1 MAGAIPNLLQ
11 AAGKAIG
18 LGTGVAV
25 GVGAANEASKK
36 TTQSNTDA
44 KDKSVAK
51 TETTTKEKKA
61 CEKCPPDCG
70 ELTEETTA
78 GWPLNSILY
87 QQRICA
93 MPLAP
98 TGKINEWKWNGPKFD
113 GFDSS
118 ICILKETK
126 ANYDGFFDALGKFK
140 KPFVEA
146 IFIDMKIQAAKQI
159 KAVSGHPAVSLTWY
173 FQTPLAYE
181 LMQPDLA
188 KAGIVVLLAP

>member
-11 AAGKAIG
+11 AAGRAIG
-18 LGTGVAV
+18 VGTGVAV

-36 TTQSNTDA
+36 ATQSNTDA

-118 ICILKETK
+118 ICMLKETK
-126 ANYDGFFDALGKFK
+126 ANYDDFIDALGRYKT
-140 KPFVEA
+140 PFA
-146 IFIDMKIQAAKQI
+146 SALFTTMLDQATRQTRAMQ
-159 KAVSGHPAVSLTWY
+159 GHPNVSLTWY
-173 FQTPLAYE
+173 FQTPNSHKF
-181 LMQPDLA
+181 MQPLLSVQ
-188 KAGIVVLLAP
+188 GIVVVHLP

>member
-70 ELTEETTA
+70 ELSEESTA

-118 ICILKETK
+118 ICMLKETK
-126 ANYDGFFDALGKFK
+126 ANYDGFFDALGEYKN
-140 KPFVEA
+140 PFVKFVFA
-146 IFIDMKIQAAKQI
+146 DMTTQADKQTN
-159 KAVSGHPAVSLTWY
+159 AVRGHPTVSLTWH
-173 FQTPLAYE
+173 FQTPLAYKKMQSTLS
-181 LMQPDLA
+181 LM
-188 KAGIVVLLAP
+188 GIVVLYVP